1 MVTVVCSCSVGDRKE
16 KGELSSLKRDGRGM
30 KEDTRDFITDRGTR
44 PAQLSVVGTPPREAI
59 NPTGLNQ
66 SIRSCNAYSAR
77 PIRAPLIDS
86 DAAVGACPKFGAGPS
101 KRYQIL

>member
-1 MVTVVCSCSVGDRKE
+1 MKSEKRMKQEDR
-16 KGELSSLKRDGRGM
+16 
-30 KEDTRDFITDRGTR
+30 RDFITDRGTR
-44 PAQLSVVGTPPREAI
+44 ASTVFSVVGTPPREAI

-77 PIRAPLIDS
+77 PIRARMIDS